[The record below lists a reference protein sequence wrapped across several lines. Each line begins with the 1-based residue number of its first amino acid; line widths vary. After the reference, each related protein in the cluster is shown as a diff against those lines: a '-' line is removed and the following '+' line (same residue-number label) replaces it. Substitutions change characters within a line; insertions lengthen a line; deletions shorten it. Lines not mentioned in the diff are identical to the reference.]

1 MNSSSSG
8 RGLEKFLSGKGF
20 YIVLFLCAAVIGAS
34 AWMMAAGNETMMEDV
49 LQTNA
54 NSNES
59 PRVETVIIPAKPKND
74 EAERFSLEEAAPA
87 VTDAGLNAPENP
99 AAEEENVPVE
109 AAAPVFGWPLN
120 GTIARGHSGDRLG
133 YDQTMQDW
141 RAHNG
146 VDILAER
153 GASVQAA
160 CAGTVESVGH
170 SDMLGMVIVIRHD
183 DGSKTVYANLE
194 DQPGV
199 SVGDHVEAGQAIG
212 AVGRSALGEIAQ
224 ESHLHFSMEVKGSA
238 VDPLDYLTPA
248 A

>member
-34 AWMMAAGNETMMEDV
+34 AWMMAAGNKTMMEDV

-54 NSNES
+54 NSKDA
-59 PRVETVIIPAKPKND
+59 PRVETIIIPAKPKD
-74 EAERFSLEEAAPA
+74 DGAAAPVLEEAAPA
-87 VTDAGLNAPENP
+87 VTDAGLHTPPE
-99 AAEEENVPVE
+99 AAEQGESLPVE
-109 AAAPVFGWPLN
+109 AAAPVFVWPLT
-120 GTIARGHSGDRLG
+120 GAIERGHSGNRLS
-133 YDQTMQDW
+133 YDPTMQDW
-141 RAHNG
+141 RSHNG
-146 VDILAER
+146 IDILAER

-160 CAGTVESVGH
+160 GSGTVESVDH
-170 SDMLGMVIVIRHD
+170 SDLLGTVIVIRHD

-194 DQPGV
+194 DKPAV
-199 SVGDHVEAGQAIG
+199 SVGSHVEVGQAIG

-224 ESHLHFSMEVKGSA
+224 ASHLHFSMEIKGSA
-238 VDPLDYLTPA
+238 VNPLDYLTPA